1 MSRRGAFDPS
11 RLDAELDELLA
22 PPVATPPAPGTELP
36 APEEHAAEDRS
47 APRGDGGR
55 PRQGQPAASG
65 AAIVAVRVPKPL
77 YDAVVHNLLG
87 PLLERPSYAQIVGWT
102 CEDHP
107 GEVRAELERSTQN
120 ARRAP
125 RGRRLAT
132 EAVPLT
138 LRFSSNELA
147 ALENIM
153 QGVEETHDHRI
164 TRTAAVIAALRV
176 AVKHGLS

>member
-22 PPVATPPAPGTELP
+22 PPVATPPTSGTELP
-36 APEEHAAEDRS
+36 ESEEHAGEGRS

-55 PRQGQPAASG
+55 PRQGQQAASG
-65 AAIVAVRVPKPL
+65 GAVVAVRVPKPL
-77 YDAVVHNLLG
+77 YDAVVHELLG

-138 LRFSSNELA
+138 LRFASAELA
-147 ALENIM
+147 ALEHLM
-153 QGVEETHDHRI
+153 DSVARTDERI
-164 TRTAAVIAALRV
+164 TRTAGVIAALRV

>member
-1 MSRRGAFDPS
+1 
-11 RLDAELDELLA
+11 
-22 PPVATPPAPGTELP
+22 
-36 APEEHAAEDRS
+36 
-47 APRGDGGR
+47 
-55 PRQGQPAASG
+55 
-65 AAIVAVRVPKPL
+65 VPKPL
-77 YDAVVHNLLG
+77 YDAVVHELLG

-138 LRFSSNELA
+138 LRFAPPELA
-147 ALENIM
+147 ALDNIM
-153 QGVEETHDHRI
+153 QVVEKAHEHRI

-176 AVKHGLS
+176 AVKHGIP